1 MNYTIA
7 SDIKLTKAM
16 EKRTN
21 TPKGSKAN
29 SFCNTYKIN
38 GVLYNVDC
46 HYDGEMYEATLCDA
60 KGNTLLFLGYGDK
73 IGEAKYEL
81 SLRLT
86 EKDITPGND
95 NIFVDWNTLP
105 EDVKHRIKMTGKKV
119 KTELMGEWHS
129 EEERFDLWQIC
140 MYNTF
145 CDIYP
150 HRLNRSFYNMS

>member
-1 MNYTIA
+1 
-7 SDIKLTKAM
+7 M

-21 TPKGSKAN
+21 NPANSKAQPL
-29 SFCNTYKIN
+29 CNTYKIN
-38 GVLYNVDC
+38 GVLYKVDC
-46 HYDGEMYEATLCDA
+46 HYDGELYEAYLSDA
-60 KGNTLLFLGYGDK
+60 KGNILPFFYGYGDK

-81 SLRLT
+81 SLRLK
-86 EKDITPGND
+86 EKDIKSGTD
-95 NIFVDWNTLP
+95 NIFVDWNALP
-105 EDVKHRIKMTGKKV
+105 EDVKHRIRMAGKKV

-129 EEERFDLWQIC
+129 DAERFDLWQIC